1 MYTIFVFNELAGQ
14 YQVVINT
21 ATSLM
26 LPEGATR
33 EDYDDEVLFNNR
45 TAELEANRSRDL
57 PNFEGFYQEF
67 EHTAID
73 DAMGDTIASN
83 DWLRLNIRISKILDR
98 GGLTEEDKFV
108 IQYLWNSVI
117 DGLENPLDAEM
128 VNQLKE
134 MAEKHHLTGVYQIL
148 DNGKLMIV

>member
-1 MYTIFVFNELAGQ
+1 MYTVFVFNESAGL
-14 YQVVINT
+14 YQVVFNT
-21 ATSLM
+21 TESFK

-33 EDYDDEVLFNNR
+33 EDYDNEALFNNR
-45 TAELEANRSRDL
+45 IAELEANRSRDL
-57 PNFEGFYQEF
+57 PNLEDFYQEF

-83 DWLRLNIRISKILDR
+83 DWLRLNIRISKVLDR
-98 GGLTEEDKFV
+98 GSFTEEDKFV

-128 VNQLKE
+128 VNQLKV
-134 MAEKHHLTGVYQIL
+134 MAEKHQLTGIYQIL
-148 DNGKLMIV
+148 DNGKLMII